1 LEDVMSE
8 TISWIRCVPG
18 LLAASVGVAAAVGW
32 QRRARAPLSAQAIGG
47 AAWAV
52 SVALKF
58 AWAVPTN
65 GAVHHALL
73 GLLGSRIAEPLYWS
87 YIGLL
92 TGVFEVGATL
102 AVVRGSRLRR
112 AERAE
117 ALAFGVGFGAAE
129 AVVVGLVGVVP
140 AALMVLAPGLLPHQ
154 AQEALAHAFG
164 GPVGFASVVFPPL
177 ERASALVIHVVTC
190 ALVIHG
196 FRVGR
201 PWAWFG
207 VAFAYKSAVDAV
219 AAWAILSFG
228 VTHSNAKLAGFEVG
242 LAVFAIASAWA
253 LRYVLRTPRA
263 SAPVVGAAPVASA
276 AS

>member
-1 LEDVMSE
+1 MSE
-8 TISWIRCVPG
+8 AISWIRLVPG
-18 LLAASVGVAAAVGW
+18 LLAAGVGVAAAVTW
-32 QRRARAPLSAQAIGG
+32 QRHSRARWSAQAIGG

-58 AWAVPTN
+58 AWAIPTN

-73 GLLGSRIAEPLYWS
+73 GLLGSRVAEPLYWL

-102 AVVRGSRLRR
+102 AVVRLSRLRR
-112 AERAE
+112 SERAE

-129 AVVVGLVGVVP
+129 AVVVGLLGIVP
-140 AALMVLAPGLLPHQ
+140 VALMLLAPGVLPHQ
-154 AQEALAHAFG
+154 AQEALTHAYG
-164 GPVGFASVVFPPL
+164 GPVGLASVIFPPM

-207 VAFAYKSAVDAV
+207 VAFAYKSAVDAA

-228 VTHSNAKLAGFEVG
+228 VTRANGKLTAFEVG
-242 LAVFAIASAWA
+242 LAGFAIASAWA
-253 LRYVLRTPRA
+253 LRYLLRTTRA
-263 SAPVVGAAPVASA
+263 AAPEAGAAPVASA